1 MNWEA
6 IGAIG
11 EIVGAIAVLLTLFYL
26 SIQIR
31 QGVKLARSQI
41 REQRT
46 MSSQEWLYQY
56 AAYGDLVAKAGS
68 GEPLT
73 GGEKLTMN
81 MLFRAQ
87 FRGYEAYLHHYLSGL
102 FDEGEW
108 QGMKQNI
115 RAALQ
120 TSRSVER
127 WEKIGNEFSPELQQL
142 VEELRMK
149 RDA

>member
-6 IGAIG
+6 IGAMG

-46 MSSQEWLYQY
+46 ASSQEAIYQY
-56 AAYGDLVAKAGS
+56 AAHGDLIAKAVRGK
-68 GEPLT
+68 PLT
-73 GGEKLTMN
+73 DGEKITIN
-81 MLFRAQ
+81 MLYRAQ
-87 FRGYEAYLHHYLSGL
+87 FRVFEAYLHHYLNGL
-102 FDEGEW
+102 FEEGEW
-108 QGMKQNI
+108 QGMKQNM
-115 RAALQ
+115 RATFQIGILM
-120 TSRSVER
+120 EL

-142 VEELRMK
+142 VEELRGE